1 MATSQ
6 PTVDWLRSRHCETGM
21 CVEVAIVGSQVAIRD
36 SNNPDGPTLIFTLE
50 EWRAFTAGIRDF
62 EFEV

>member
-1 MATSQ
+1 
-6 PTVDWLRSRHCETGM
+6 M

-50 EWRAFTAGIRDF
+50 VWRAFTAGIRDF